1 MPFTYTE
8 EREQVVMP
16 EMGKQCPFQTARFCH
31 RYECELWLD
40 GECAFVKMARAL
52 NALVLFAK

>member
-16 EMGKQCPFQTARFCH
+16 EMGKQCPFQTARFCLQ
-31 RYECELWLD
+31 EGCQLWI
-40 GECAFVKMARAL
+40 GECAFVVMAL
-52 NALVLFAK
+52 NQNREE

>member
-16 EMGKQCPFQTARFCH
+16 EMGKQCPFQTARFCLQ
-31 RYECELWLD
+31 EGCELWTD
-40 GECAFVKMARAL
+40 GECAFVRIAWSLHGMRWGE
-52 NALVLFAK
+52 